1 MNNWLRIA
9 HEWLLPRHCLLCLGT
24 ATDIDLCAACRD
36 ALPRI
41 ENPCSSCGAPL
52 VAGQICARCLKSP
65 LNFHRVCIPYRY
77 AGPVP
82 TLIHALKFRHRLAA
96 ASVLG
101 QLLAQSLQGATPGLP
116 QCLVPVPL
124 HPRRQRQRGF
134 NQSME
139 IARPLS
145 RRLDIPIAVRLA
157 RRIRATAAQ
166 TGLVGAA
173 ARQRNMRAAFA
184 VERNFLAGLTHVAIV
199 DDVMTTGATVRSL
212 SLTLKSAGV
221 SRVELW
227 CVARAVDV

>member
-1 MNNWLRIA
+1 MNNWLKNA
-9 HEWLLPRHCLLCLGT
+9 HEWLLPRHCLLCLGP

-52 VAGQICARCLKSP
+52 PAGRLCARCVKTP
-65 LNFHRVCIPYRY
+65 LNFHRVCIPHRY

-82 TLIHALKFRHRLAA
+82 VLIQALKFHHRLAA

-101 QLLAQSLQGATPGLP
+101 QLLAQSLPGCPPDLP

-139 IARPLS
+139 IARPVSVQLG
-145 RRLDIPIAVRLA
+145 IPIAPRLA
-157 RRIRATAAQ
+157 RRIRATEAQ
-166 TGLVGAA
+166 TVLVGAK
-173 ARQRNMRAAFA
+173 ARYRNMRGAFA
-184 VERNFLAGLTHVAIV
+184 VEKSFMAGLTHVAIV
-199 DDVMTTGATVRSL
+199 DDVVTTGATVRSL
-212 SLTLKSAGV
+212 ALALKSAGV
-221 SRVELW
+221 SQIELW
-227 CVARAVDV
+227 CVARAVDG

>member
-1 MNNWLRIA
+1 MNKWLKIG
-9 HEWLLPRHCLLCLGT
+9 HEWLLPRHCLLCLGP
-24 ATDIDLCAACRD
+24 ATGLDLCAACRD

-52 VAGQICARCLKSP
+52 AAGRLCARCLKSP

-77 AGPVP
+77 AAPLP

-101 QLLAQSLQGATPGLP
+101 QLLAQSLEGARPALP

-145 RRLDIPIAVRLA
+145 LRLGIPIVPRLA

-166 TGLVGAA
+166 TGLVGAK
-173 ARQRNMRAAFA
+173 ARQRNMRGAFA
-184 VERNFLAGLTHVAIV
+184 VEKNFLAGLTHVAIV
-199 DDVMTTGATVRSL
+199 DDVVTTGATVRSL
-212 SLTLKSAGV
+212 ALALKTAGV
-221 SRVELW
+221 SRIELW
-227 CVARAVDV
+227 CVARVADA